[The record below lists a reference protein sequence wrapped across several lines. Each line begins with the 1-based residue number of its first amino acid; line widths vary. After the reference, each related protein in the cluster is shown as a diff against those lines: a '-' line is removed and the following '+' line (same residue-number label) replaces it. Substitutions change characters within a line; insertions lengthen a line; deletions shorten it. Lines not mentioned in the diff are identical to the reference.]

1 MNYMPN
7 GGNEMEKI
15 TLTVKEAAKLTGLS
29 TTTIYNMCAA
39 GQLPH
44 TKARSRI
51 LLYRPTLEKWLAGE
65 LPELKQ
71 A

>member
-1 MNYMPN
+1 
-7 GGNEMEKI
+7 MEKI
-15 TLTVKEAAKLTGLS
+15 TLSVRDAAKITGLS

-44 TKARSRI
+44 MKARSRI
-51 LLYRPTLEKWLAGE
+51 LLHRPTLEKWLAGGFSE
-65 LPELKQ
+65 FNQ

>member
-1 MNYMPN
+1 
-7 GGNEMEKI
+7 MEKI
-15 TLTVKEAAKLTGLS
+15 TLSVKDAAKITGLS

-51 LLYRPTLEKWLAGE
+51 LLYRPTLEKWLAGGFSE
-65 LPELKQ
+65 FKQ

>member
-1 MNYMPN
+1 
-7 GGNEMEKI
+7 MEKI
-15 TLTVKEAAKLTGLS
+15 TLTVKEAADLTGLS

-51 LLYRPTLEKWLAGE
+51 LLYRPNLEKWLAGDSTQVN
-65 LPELKQ
+65 Q

>member
-1 MNYMPN
+1 
-7 GGNEMEKI
+7 MEKI

-29 TTTIYNMCAA
+29 ATTIYNMCAA

-44 TKARSRI
+44 TKARKRI
-51 LLYRPTLEKWLAGE
+51 LLYKPTLEKWLAGE
-65 LPELKQ
+65 LPESKR